1 MSQAK
6 KARLEALAG
15 VWANAEFSRSADI
28 GESRAEAGA
37 QFCDWLTRKYAA
49 GEYTAADICTI
60 AWHHKQSGG
69 HGLDHLAL
77 HPDSAAKNGERHVK
91 KALGGRVCP
100 SKLFEFDVPKYNK
113 NASRREVAPVPVQL
127 LHVKLHEE
135 YCDHEDPVGSMED
148 EDTFYHEAYTKHPVT
163 VSAKQFGWHW
173 TRILPFALFWDGVVY
188 SKKDSFWALF
198 ARNLR
203 TQEQFLLWIIRQRLR
218 YIPACPMDM
227 DGHGQS
233 MRQKIALAD
242 KGMSSCRRCHD

>member
-1 MSQAK
+1 M
-6 KARLEALAG
+6 
-15 VWANAEFSRSADI
+15 
-28 GESRAEAGA
+28 
-37 QFCDWLTRKYAA
+37 
-49 GEYTAADICTI
+49 
-60 AWHHKQSGG
+60 
-69 HGLDHLAL
+69 
-77 HPDSAAKNGERHVK
+77 
-91 KALGGRVCP
+91 
-100 SKLFEFDVPKYNK
+100 
-113 NASRREVAPVPVQL
+113 
-127 LHVKLHEE
+127 HVKLNEE
-135 YCDHEDPVGSMED
+135 YCDHEDPVDSLED

-233 MRQKIALAD
+233 MRQKIALGAFFQMTLRGD
-242 KGMSSCRRCHD
+242 PHAHSVEGGVPPPPFPLPPTHPHSVEGGVPQPLSTPREGSQAPDPEPPLVSQCCRAPLWNGAASPCLGRPRHGKGDLSSGGA